1 MAKVALAYSGRL
13 EGALCIRWLK
23 EERGLKVIT
32 FSAGLGQPKYLEPL
46 GEKAL
51 EIGADAAI
59 IADLRER
66 FVHDFIFPSLRAR
79 AMYESGYYLGTALSR
94 PILVE
99 ELAKLAEEEGCQFVA
114 HGCRGIGNDHIR
126 FERCIRAVAPQ
137 LMVLA
142 PIEEMALGSPS
153 ETIAHAE

>member
-66 FVHDFIFPSLRAR
+66 FVRDFIFPTLRAR
-79 AMYESGYYLGTALSR
+79 DVRVRLLPRHRPQPAHPRRGTR
-94 PILVE
+94 
-99 ELAKLAEEEGCQFVA
+99 KT
-114 HGCRGIGNDHIR
+114 RGGGG
-126 FERCIRAVAPQ
+126 
-137 LMVLA
+137 L
-142 PIEEMALGSPS
+142 
-153 ETIAHAE
+153 